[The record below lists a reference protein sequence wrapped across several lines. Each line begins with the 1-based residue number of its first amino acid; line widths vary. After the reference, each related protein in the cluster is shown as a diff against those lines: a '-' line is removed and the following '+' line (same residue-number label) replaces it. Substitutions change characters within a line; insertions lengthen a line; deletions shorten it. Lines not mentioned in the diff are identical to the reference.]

1 MGMAHDAEY
10 AEYVSARYSRLHRAA
25 HLLCGDPHRADDLV
39 QTTLLSLYLH
49 WKRAVAAD
57 NLDAYVHRIM
67 VRRLV
72 DEHRRGWSRVLLP
85 GDPPEQSV
93 PVDDSAD
100 ERDAMLR
107 ALRGLPRRQRAAIVL
122 RYYADLSVEAT
133 AQALG
138 CSVGTVKSHCSR
150 GLASL
155 RTALTETG
163 GPPGPQVPAS
173 RRAPDAA
180 DRAGVPAPALRGS
193 V

>member
-1 MGMAHDAEY
+1 MGMAHDGEY
-10 AEYVSARYSRLHRAA
+10 AEYVSARFSRLHRAA

-39 QTTLLSLYLH
+39 QATLLSLYLH
-49 WKRAVAAD
+49 WKRAAAAE

-72 DEHRRGWSRVLLP
+72 DERRRSWSRVLLA
-85 GDPPEQSV
+85 GEPPEQSV

-107 ALRGLPRRQRAAIVL
+107 ALRRLPRRQRAAIVL

-138 CSVGTVKSHCSR
+138 CSVGTVKSQCSR

-155 RTALTETG
+155 REALAGTG
-163 GPPGPQVPAS
+163 DPPGIPMPAS
-173 RRAPDAA
+173 RSAPAAA
-180 DRAGVPAPALRGS
+180 DPAGVPAPALRGS